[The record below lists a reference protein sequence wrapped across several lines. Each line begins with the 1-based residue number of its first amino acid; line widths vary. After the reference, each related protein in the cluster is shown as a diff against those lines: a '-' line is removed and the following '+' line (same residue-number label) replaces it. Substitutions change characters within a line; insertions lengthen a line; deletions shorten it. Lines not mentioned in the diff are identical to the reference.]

1 LRTNEAKPGLGYCCP
16 AVRTHYPHASATVTL
31 CPATTQPHIVLLHF
45 FRSLSADGKEKRII
59 LKDIICWLG
68 KTKAGKGLQENRAGS
83 MASRAEGFFA
93 PPLKLWRH
101 AACLIFLFLFV
112 SRQKESHSGSG

>member
-83 MASRAEGFFA
+83 MASRAEGFF
-93 PPLKLWRH
+93 LLD
-101 AACLIFLFLFV
+101 FFV
-112 SRQKESHSGSG
+112 SFCIKTKRKPQRQRLKQQVMN